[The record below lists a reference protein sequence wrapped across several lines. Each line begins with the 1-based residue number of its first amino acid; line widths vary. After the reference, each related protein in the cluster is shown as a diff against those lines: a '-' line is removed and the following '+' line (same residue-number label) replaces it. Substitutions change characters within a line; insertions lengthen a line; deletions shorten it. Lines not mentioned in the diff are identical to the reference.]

1 MTQRCAMR
9 LQITEAG
16 RAKVETLAFA
26 EKIRTFIEEIKET
39 GGNEE
44 TQNEL
49 IVYVVAKTLTET
61 EDVPVD
67 TEELEEFTQL
77 HASEIDTAI
86 DNCLDMLLVQ
96 DLLEDTEEQDHQ

>member
-1 MTQRCAMR
+1 MR

-16 RAKVETLAFA
+16 KAKVETLAFA
-26 EKIRTFIEEIKET
+26 EKIRKFIEEIKET

-44 TQNEL
+44 IRKEL

-67 TEELEEFTQL
+67 TEELEEFAHI

-86 DNCLDMLLVQ
+86 GKCLDTLLVQ
-96 DLLEDTEEQDHQ
+96 DLLEDTEEQDPQ

>member
-1 MTQRCAMR
+1 MR

-26 EKIRTFIEEIKET
+26 EKIRQFIEEMKAT

-44 TQNEL
+44 IRKQL

-67 TEELEEFTQL
+67 TEELEEFAHV

-86 DNCLDMLLVQ
+86 GKCLDMLVVQ
-96 DLLEDTEEQDHQ
+96 ALRDLTDEQDPQ